1 MWKIHKIVCFRSIF
15 ILPILGG
22 LMFSCSSSSKIS
34 DSDSKQ
40 LDDLVSGKHFEII
53 SDRAFPL
60 ATTSLNSVLNS
71 GLLPPGNSAGQI
83 SLIGNPN
90 HLKVMGD
97 SVAIY
102 LPYYGERQMGG
113 GYDTNGAGIQ
123 FKGKPTE
130 MEITKDDAKK
140 RYEIHFKVKDE
151 SENFNLNV
159 TLFPN
164 LTSMISVN
172 SSQRF
177 PIRYSGVV
185 KAIPKDE

>member
-1 MWKIHKIVCFRSIF
+1 MWKNNTIVFFKNII

-22 LMFSCSSSSKIS
+22 LMYSCSSSSKIS
-34 DSDSKQ
+34 DSDNKQ
-40 LDDLVSGKHFEII
+40 LDDLVSGERFEII

-60 ATTSLNSVLNS
+60 ATTSLNNVLNS

-90 HLKVMGD
+90 HFKVMGD

-113 GYDTNGAGIQ
+113 GYNNNGPGIE
-123 FKGKPTE
+123 FKGIPKR
-130 MEITKDDAKK
+130 MKITKDEQKQ
-140 RYEIHFKVKDE
+140 RYTIQVEVKDE
-151 SENFNLNV
+151 SENITFNIM
-159 TLFPN
+159 LFPN
-164 LTSMISVN
+164 FTSMINVN

-177 PIRYSGVV
+177 SIRYSGSV
-185 KAIPKDE
+185 KAISEGE